1 MGVWERS
8 PEKKRLHFH
17 GLFYIP
23 DGTIPGGFDERED
36 YSFSAHRRQKINENT
51 YFAYRFGRNDF
62 ERIEDK
68 TLLGNA
74 MAYLMKYIEKTGERI
89 IYSKGLPQYFVSDI
103 LDEDI
108 VCPFGLEDRKLLLY
122 DDFTC
127 LDEGE
132 ILGAVNKE
140 TISKMP
146 KSN

>member
-1 MGVWERS
+1 
-8 PEKKRLHFH
+8 
-17 GLFYIP
+17 
-23 DGTIPGGFDERED
+23 
-36 YSFSAHRRQKINENT
+36 
-51 YFAYRFGRNDF
+51 
-62 ERIEDK
+62 
-68 TLLGNA
+68 